1 MIKSVFHDRGNNLQ
15 EKKNL
20 SCFFFLIENFV
31 FSFPLKR

>member
-15 EKKNL
+15 EKKKTL
-20 SCFFFLIENFV
+20 VVFFLIENFV